1 MTCHENS
8 QNMTSQ
14 REHEQDGFAHHKKM
28 VKQITAVKSQL
39 LQDSTQ
45 VPNIDMKLN
54 LDIKTKQ

>member
-1 MTCHENS
+1 
-8 QNMTSQ
+8 MTSQ
-14 REHEQDGFAHHKKM
+14 REYEQDGFAHHKKM